1 MVYKKSYIITES
13 ERNRIKSLYNIN
25 NNVNTYVITEWL
37 SPDEKFVIFLDEL
50 YDLENK
56 TKIGDIWENVDNF
69 KFFIKHS
76 FEVAKNV
83 PQEIMESVQSSLDK
97 LVLLESNKNYSNL
110 KLNIKEYLL
119 NEDLGDWISG
129 AGEWLKDTAKSTA
142 QGVGDF
148 VTKSFEGIKSVV
160 KGITSGEWTEVLNLL
175 KKGTLWIARKIREA
189 LYSPVG
195 LILDAILV
203 ATGIGKGAQVIAWGI
218 VVALDLYELI
228 SGNYENKEESFI
240 IRLLFTGIDFI
251 GLVFAGL
258 AAKESKGV
266 VGGVIK
272 KFGTTTEGLSKA
284 AKSNSAF
291 KSILEKMMTSAQS
304 ASGKMGEVVTFLQKK
319 SPKMYEFVKS
329 ILGGLTKFVNKIIDT
344 ISKIL
349 GVGKK
354 IISTP
359 GKTIEKTFGT
369 GELGK
374 GVKSGVETTGIVG
387 GLGTYGKVKQ
397 AKSEEEIFNA
407 LKNSNI
413 QPDYTNLEI

>member
-1 MVYKKSYIITES
+1 MVYQKSYIITES

-83 PQEIMESVQSSLDK
+83 PREIMESVQSSLDK
-97 LVLLESNKNYSNL
+97 LILLESNRDYSNL
-110 KLNIKEYLL
+110 KPHIKEYIL
-119 NEDLGDWISG
+119 NEGIGDWVSG

-195 LILDAILV
+195 MILDAILV
-203 ATGIGKGAQVIAWGI
+203 ATGIGKGAQMIAWGI
-218 VVALDLYELI
+218 VVALDMYELI
-228 SGNYENKEESFI
+228 SGNYENKDESFLM
-240 IRLLFTGIDFI
+240 RLLFTGVDFI
-251 GLVFAGL
+251 ALVTTGLI
-258 AAKESKGV
+258 AKSSKPL
-266 VGGVIK
+266 ISSIFK

-284 AKSNSAF
+284 AKSNSTF
-291 KSILEKMMTSAQS
+291 KNILEKMITAAES
-304 ASGKMGEVVTFLQKK
+304 ASTKMGEVATFLQKK
-319 SPKMYEFVKS
+319 SPKIYEFVRS
-329 ILGGLTKFVNKIIDT
+329 ILGSLTKFAKKIISV
-344 ISKIL
+344 ISEIL
-349 GVGKK
+349 GFGKK
-354 IISTP
+354 IISAP

-369 GELGK
+369 GKMGK
-374 GVKSGVETTGIVG
+374 GIRAGAENTGMVG

-397 AKSEEEIFNA
+397 ARSEEELFNA
-407 LKNSNI
+407 LKNSNV
-413 QPDYTNLEI
+413 QPDFSNLEL